1 MENTLNTD
9 IPDKIVLI
17 CAVGR
22 SGSTTLQLIL
32 NTIPNS
38 NICGEN
44 NGAIIHL
51 LEFYKQIKNT
61 HQKVQTEFKEF
72 NEEDK
77 KNISKIFQGRIKPAW
92 FNTFDINEIKLCIQK
107 TISAMFKK
115 DESINLWGF
124 KEIRY
129 EGKLELLK
137 EFCELFPQTRVI
149 LNIRENIQKQSQSG
163 WFKNDPI
170 AINKLKKQTTEMIE
184 FYKINRNFC
193 FLNTLERMYNREH
206 IESLFRFIDC
216 YHFFN
221 HTKIQSVLLNTLE
234 N

>member
-1 MENTLNTD
+1 MPNTQN
-9 IPDKIVLI
+9 IESPDKIVLI

-44 NGAIIHL
+44 NGAIINL
-51 LEFYKQIKNT
+51 LEFYKQVKYT
-61 HQKVQTEFKEF
+61 QQKVHSEFKEL
-72 NEEDK
+72 NDDDK
-77 KNISKIFQGRIKPAW
+77 KNISKIFEERIKPAW
-92 FNTFDINEIKLCIQK
+92 FNTFDINEIKNCIQK

-115 DESINLWGF
+115 NESVNLWGF

-137 EFCELFPQTRVI
+137 EFCELFPQTKVI
-149 LNIRENIQKQSQSG
+149 FNIRENIQKQSQSA
-163 WFKNDPI
+163 WFKNDPN
-170 AINKLKKQTTEMIE
+170 AINKLKKHTVEIIE
-184 FYKINRNFC
+184 FYKLNRNFC
-193 FLNTLERMYNREH
+193 FLNTLERMYNKEH
-206 IESLFRFIDC
+206 MERLFRFIDC
-216 YHFFN
+216 YQFFN
-221 HTKIQSVLLNTLE
+221 NLKIQSVLLNTLE